1 MLTVADWRPLHL
13 RTCPTSDNNLGRN
26 RKSES
31 GFSSSWTRCWTWHKC
46 TLTSV
51 TLAVLNVD
59 SGWLK
64 ALACQNMSCMFVA
77 DPKHHLDS
85 VWWFGG
91 RKHLL
96 IPIACFTYLYPNWA
110 VHWTSQ
116 PQEWGSLDP
125 LLKIARR
132 NLAHETRPSHRSESQ
147 KGMLE
152 IQLW

>member
-1 MLTVADWRPLHL
+1 MMAVVDWRPMHGK
-13 RTCPTSDNNLGRN
+13 TCPTSDSKLGWSWE
-26 RKSES
+26 SES
-31 GFSSSWTRCWTWHKC
+31 GFSSSRTPHKYAR
-46 TLTSV
+46 TFL
-51 TLAVLNVD
+51 TLAVLNVNR
-59 SGWLK
+59 GWLK
-64 ALACQNMSCMFVA
+64 ALALWNILSMFAA